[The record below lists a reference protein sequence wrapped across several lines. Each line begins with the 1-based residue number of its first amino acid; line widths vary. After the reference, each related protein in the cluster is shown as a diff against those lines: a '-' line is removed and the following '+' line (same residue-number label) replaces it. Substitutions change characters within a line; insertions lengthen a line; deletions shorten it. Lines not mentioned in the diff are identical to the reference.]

1 MSRRASVFARLN
13 PGKRRVRFPDEVMF
27 EESIKESDGDAIMN
41 MLRRASVDIDVDRI
55 NMSGMTAL
63 HQVIRNVI
71 RNMVVRIKCSP
82 KKNDF
87 LFILKIF
94 LPLFLL
100 IRY

>member
-13 PGKRRVRFPDEVMF
+13 PGKHRVRFPDEVMF

-63 HQVIRNVI
+63 HQVIRHVI
-71 RNMVVRIKCSP
+71 RNIEKRITCYQGRGG
-82 KKNDF
+82 KNY
-87 LFILKIF
+87 ILSGTWGEG
-94 LPLFLL
+94 
-100 IRY
+100 